1 MFFSRALLRT
11 DKADLAELSRLAAK
25 DTYRAHQ
32 LVWDLFGDTP
42 DRKRDYLYRRETVDG
57 QPIFYIVSQRPPAP
71 KNDFWDVVQKDYA
84 PQIEAGEQFA
94 FRVRVNPVVQRLGD
108 PVLDESGQPKLR
120 TSIKRAGE
128 IKRKVVRHDVVMAA
142 KTTMGDT
149 WDEKFKL
156 VRWEE
161 AARGWLGDGDES
173 RCSRH
178 GFSLENLSAHSYI
191 QHRIYRRKQEPIR
204 FSTLELEG
212 ALTVLEPSKFRE
224 MLFKGIGPAKGFGCG
239 LLLVRRV

>member
-1 MFFSRALLRT
+1 MYFSRALLRT
-11 DKADLAELSRLAAK
+11 DKADLAELSRLVAK

-42 DRKRDYLYRRETVDG
+42 DRKRDYMYRRETVDS

-71 KNDFWDVVQKDYA
+71 TNDAWNVVTKDYA
-84 PQIEAGEQFA
+84 PRIEAGEQFV
-94 FRVRVNPVVQRLGD
+94 FRVRVNPVVERQGD
-108 PVLDESGQPKLR
+108 PVLDEAGQPKLR
-120 TSIKRAGE
+120 TSVKRTGE

-142 KTTMGDT
+142 KKAMGDS
-149 WDEKFKL
+149 WNDKFSLDRLK
-156 VRWEE
+156 E
-161 AARGWLGDGDES
+161 AARGWLGVGEES

-178 GFSLENLSAHSYI
+178 GFSVEDLSAHSYI
-191 QHRIYRRKQEPIR
+191 QHRIYRGKQEPIR

-212 ALTVLEPSKFRE
+212 TLTVLEPDGFRK
-224 MLFKGIGPAKGFGCG
+224 MLFNGIGHAKAFGCG